1 VGAFAFSWKD
11 EDMEILSA
19 LIAGT
24 FIGAVLGFVGA
35 GGAMLSVPI
44 LIYGFDFEPKA
55 ATTAALAVVFLA
67 AASGV
72 IPKAR
77 KKQVL
82 YRDALV
88 IWAIGLITN
97 LGFSSI
103 ADQLPDAFIT
113 TGFAGVLLLAGFS
126 MLRPPK
132 LDEHKRMPLP
142 ILIVMSLLIGSITG
156 LFGIGGGFLA
166 IPVLVLF
173 FGTPQNIAAGTSLLI
188 ISINSL
194 TAFIGHRSQWQDV
207 QWHIPIFIGLAA
219 IIVAQVASHFSY
231 KSNPVVLRKSF
242 AYLLFAIAAFTV
254 AQTWI

>member
-1 VGAFAFSWKD
+1 
-11 EDMEILSA
+11 MEILGA
-19 LIAGT
+19 LLAGS

-44 LIYGFDFEPKA
+44 LMYGFGFEPKL

-67 AASGV
+67 ATSGV

-113 TGFAGVLLLAGFS
+113 TGFAGVLLLAGAS

-132 LDEHKRMPLP
+132 YEDHKRMPLP
-142 ILIVMSLLIGSITG
+142 VLILMSLIIGSMTG

-194 TAFIGHRSQWQDV
+194 TAFIGHKALWSDV
-207 QWHIPIFIGLAA
+207 QWHVPIFMGTAA
-219 IIVAQVASHFSY
+219 VIVAQIASQQSHRTDP
-231 KSNPVVLRKSF
+231 KVLRKAF
-242 AYLLFAIAAFTV
+242 AYLLFAVSLFTLI
-254 AQTWI
+254 QTWL

>member
-1 VGAFAFSWKD
+1 
-11 EDMEILSA
+11 MEIFGA
-19 LIAGT
+19 LIAGS

-44 LIYGFDFEPKA
+44 LIYGFGFEPKQ

-77 KKQVL
+77 KNQIL
-82 YRDALV
+82 FRDAFV
-88 IWAIGLITN
+88 IWGIGLITN

-103 ADQLPDAFIT
+103 AGKLPDAFIT
-113 TGFAGVLLLAGFS
+113 TGFAAVLILAGAS

-132 LDEHKRMPLP
+132 LDEHKRMPISVL
-142 ILIVMSLLIGSITG
+142 ILMSLLIGSITG

-173 FGTPQNIAAGTSLLI
+173 FNTPQVVAAGTSLLI
-188 ISINSL
+188 ICLNSL
-194 TAFIGHRSQWQDV
+194 TAFIGHRSQWSDV
-207 QWHIPIFIGLAA
+207 QWHIPIFIGAAA
-219 IIVAQVASHFSY
+219 IVVAQIASSQAHR
-231 KSNPVVLRKSF
+231 SNPKILRTSF
-242 AYLLFAIAAFTV
+242 AYLLFAISAFTV
-254 AQTWI
+254 AQTWL

>member
-1 VGAFAFSWKD
+1 
-11 EDMEILSA
+11 MEIVGA
-19 LIAGT
+19 LIAGS

-44 LIYGFDFEPKA
+44 LIYGFGFDPKQ
-55 ATTAALAVVFLA
+55 ATTAALAVVLLA

-103 ADQLPDAFIT
+103 VDRLPDAFIT
-113 TGFAGVLLLAGFS
+113 TGFAAVLVLAGAS

-132 LDEHKRMPLP
+132 LEEHKRMPLKV
-142 ILIVMSLLIGSITG
+142 LIFMSLLIGSITG

-166 IPVLVLF
+166 MPVLVLF
-173 FGTPQNIAAGTSLLI
+173 FGTPPAVAAGTSLLI
-188 ISINSL
+188 ICINSL
-194 TAFIGHRSQWQDV
+194 TAFLARPDQWNDV
-207 QWHIPIFIGLAA
+207 QWHVPIFIGAAA
-219 IIVAQVASHFSY
+219 IVVAQVASSQAHRT
-231 KSNPVVLRKSF
+231 NPKVLRTAF
-242 AYLLFAIAAFTV
+242 AYLLFAISLFTV
-254 AQTWI
+254 IETWI